1 MFISALVIFTDLRP
15 KLSVIQNDQMSVEG
29 LIAELSRAR
38 RVRSGAPWLRK
49 YGYLPIREILVIT

>member
-15 KLSVIQNDQMSVEG
+15 KLSVIQNDQMSVEE

-38 RVRSGAPWLRK
+38 SERSGALWVRK
-49 YGYLPIREILVIT
+49 FGYLPIREILVIT